1 MKARSGFGARMRS
14 AILALATASWSS
26 TALCDEGPIKIGI
39 LHSQTGSMAISEA
52 VLTDTIKM
60 LVEQQNAKGG
70 LLGRKLEPVIADPK
84 SEPDVFRSVA
94 EKMLR
99 DDKVTVVFGG
109 WTSASRRAMLPV
121 FEELNGLLFYP
132 VQFEGQESSR
142 NIFYTGAVPNQQT
155 IPALRY
161 LMSKQGGSIKRWYL
175 VGTDYV
181 YPRTANAIVE
191 AYLRSTGVGG
201 EDITVRYMPFAV
213 SSWEAIVAEIGEF
226 ATTEKKAAV
235 ISTING
241 DSNIG
246 FYEELGRQGLSA
258 ARVPVMAF
266 SVGEREL
273 ARMEPKLL
281 EGHLASWSY
290 FSSVGASAN
299 EAFVK
304 SWRDFTKEKDE
315 IPNDPMEAATIGFRM
330 WTQAVA
336 QAGTVEVNAVRQA
349 MYGQRLAAPSGF
361 EVVMQSNHMLSKPA
375 MIAKVNDKGAF
386 EVVWRSQATIAADAW
401 SKYLAATARLTADWT
416 FPWICGGCTE
426 PTVKD

>member
-1 MKARSGFGARMRS
+1 MKARAGLGGRLR
-14 AILALATASWSS
+14 AILLLAMTSWSS

-39 LHSQTGSMAISEA
+39 LHSQTGPMAISEA
-52 VLTDTIKM
+52 VLADTIEM
-60 LVEQQNAKGG
+60 LVAQQNAKGG

-84 SEPDVFRSVA
+84 SEPYVFRTAA

-99 DDKVTVVFGG
+99 DDGVAVVFGG

-155 IPALRY
+155 IPALRF
-161 LMSKQGGSIKRWYL
+161 LMSRQGGSIKRWFL
-175 VGTDYV
+175 LGTDYI

-191 AYLRSTGVGG
+191 AYLRGTGVAS
-201 EDITVRYMPFAV
+201 EDIKVRYVPFTIA
-213 SSWEAIVAEIGEF
+213 SWEDIVREISDF
-226 ATTEKKAAV
+226 ASSDKKTAV

-246 FYEELGRQGLSA
+246 FYQELGKQGLHA
-258 ARVPVMAF
+258 ERVPVMAF

-273 ARMEPKLL
+273 ARMDPKLL
-281 EGHLASWSY
+281 EGHMASWSY
-290 FSSVGASAN
+290 FSSVDTHAN

-315 IPNDPMEAATIGFRM
+315 IPNDPMEAAMIGFRM

-336 QAGTVEVNAVRQA
+336 QAGTADVNAVRQA

-361 EVVMQSNHMLSKPA
+361 EVVMLSNHMLSKPA

-386 EVVWRSQATIAADAW
+386 EVVWRSQVAIAADAW
-401 SKYLAATARLTADWT
+401 SKYLPATARLTADWT